1 MPLAAYIRGEQ
12 RAARVRSILRLA
24 APAGSQRTLGA
35 VIVALAALGGIGA
48 AQPVIE
54 RTRTQAV
61 RADAQT
67 FLVVD
72 TSRSMLASSRPGTP
86 TRFDRARAAA
96 IRFRDALPEVSV
108 GLASLT
114 DRVLPLV
121 FPTTSRDT
129 IESALRLSLGVD
141 RPPSSEG
148 GGVLATNFGALGA
161 VASRNF
167 FSGPARR
174 LVIVFTDAE
183 TINYDEGRLSNA
195 FTDGRAELLVVRV
208 WREGE
213 RVFGPG
219 GAPEPYRPDPSSAAS
234 AQQLAEL
241 VEGRAFDEDEVDQA
255 LGAAREMIGEG
266 GTVIQV
272 EKATIEP
279 LGPYVFLA
287 GLIPLGFLLSRR
299 NFA

>member
-1 MPLAAYIRGEQ
+1 M
-12 RAARVRSILRLA
+12 
-24 APAGSQRTLGA
+24 A
-35 VIVALAALGGIGA
+35 VIVALAVLGGIGA

-61 RADAQT
+61 RADAQA

-72 TSRSMLASSRPGTP
+72 TSRSMLASSEPGAR
-86 TRFDRARAAA
+86 TRFERARAAA
-96 IRFRDALPEVSV
+96 IRFRDALPGVSM

-121 FPTTSRDT
+121 FPTTNRDT
-129 IESALRLSLGVD
+129 IESALGLSLGVD
-141 RPPSSEG
+141 RPQSSEG
-148 GGVLATNFGALGA
+148 GDVLATNFGALGA

-167 FSGPARR
+167 FHGPGRR
-174 LVIVFTDAE
+174 LVIVLTDAE
-183 TINYDEGRLSNA
+183 TISYDEGRLSDA
-195 FTDGRAELLVVRV
+195 FTEGRAELLVVRV

-219 GAPEPYRPDPSSAAS
+219 GAPEPYQADPASAAA
-234 AQQLAEL
+234 AQQLASL
-241 VEGRAFDEDEVDQA
+241 VDGRAFDEGDIDQA
-255 LGAAREMIGEG
+255 LGAARELIGEG

-272 EKATIEP
+272 QQASIEP
-279 LGPYVFLA
+279 LGPYAFLA
-287 GLIPLGFLLSRR
+287 CLIPLGFLLYRR